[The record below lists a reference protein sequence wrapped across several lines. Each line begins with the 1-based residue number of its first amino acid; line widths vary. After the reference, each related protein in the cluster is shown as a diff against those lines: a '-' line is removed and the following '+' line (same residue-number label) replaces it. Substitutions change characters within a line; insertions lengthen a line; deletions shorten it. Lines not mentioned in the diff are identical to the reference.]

1 MKKCAFHDRNG
12 ELWGAGGHKMYENT
26 QFLSLCFHTFY
37 DKDVYVYTHFCGF
50 LHTLCSTNPSPPRH
64 LTVGL
69 WLRSHLM
76 YLQLIPSHNQCHCNQ
91 SCHSTQGS
99 LSSFL
104 TSQSHLTVVSFLS
117 YLLSSLLAWLYKWIP
132 TSFTFWQTDKTPP
145 PPPPQLLLSYILLN
159 NVALLCNPPH
169 YHSPLSLLLFCIL
182 SYIFTL
188 IPADLPSL
196 QLWFSWHFPLLPVP
210 FFLSFFI
217 NRCTHP
223 HITIFSCPGAT
234 RNKPSNMSSVTKQKL
249 HCVPVTSAH
258 IFLYP

>member
-1 MKKCAFHDRNG
+1 MSHVNYRSSYIMKKCAFHDRNG

-26 QFLSLCFHTFY
+26 RFVSLCFHTSY
-37 DKDVYVYTHFCGF
+37 DMDVYVSTHLCGGF
-50 LHTLCSTNPSPPRH
+50 FYMLCAQLIPFPPRH

-76 YLQLIPSHNQCHCNQ
+76 YLQLILSHNRCHCNQ

-145 PPPPQLLLSYILLN
+145 
-159 NVALLCNPPH
+159 
-169 YHSPLSLLLFCIL
+169 
-182 SYIFTL
+182 
-188 IPADLPSL
+188 
-196 QLWFSWHFPLLPVP
+196 
-210 FFLSFFI
+210 
-217 NRCTHP
+217 HP
-223 HITIFSCPGAT
+223 HPPTAF
-234 RNKPSNMSSVTKQKL
+234 V
-249 HCVPVTSAH
+249 
-258 IFLYP
+258 LYLT